1 MAARDK
7 TLWKEWA
14 ERLRQEMMT
23 GLTPQ
28 VTKSVDAI
36 GTEIGTEKSSTV
48 LHSRRFWSACQS
60 AQGANDVL
68 VKAGFIVEF
77 ASNGESEVD
86 MVTLRLNDTWQSIMQ
101 NVIDRRSAR
110 GYQA

>member
-14 ERLRQEMMT
+14 ERLRQEMMV
-23 GLTPQ
+23 GLIPQ
-28 VTKSVDAI
+28 VTKSVDTI
-36 GTEIGTEKSSTV
+36 GMEIGTEKSSTM

-60 AQGANDVL
+60 AQGAHDAL

-77 ASNGESEVD
+77 ATNGESEVD
-86 MVTLRLNDTWQSIMQ
+86 LVTLRLNDTWQSIMQ
-101 NVIDRRSAR
+101 NAIDRRATR
-110 GYQA
+110 GPRA